1 MEGAEVKARSR
12 GDQGEIKARSKAR
25 DQRGEIKGKTT
36 EEQGES
42 KARSLKSGGVPAKPP
57 SAPMPTKDARCIG
70 GIDT

>member
-1 MEGAEVKARSR
+1 MTK
-12 GDQGEIKARSKAR
+12 
-25 DQRGEIKGKTT
+25 

-42 KARSLKSGGVPAKPP
+42 KARSLKSGGVPAKPL